1 MKQFSFYNWNI
12 FFKFEFSCTF
22 WVLLAARVGFR
33 SSDQESMRNAW
44 NMHFLQCSSSCFSPL
59 FVSSLRRQPLR
70 SFGLKNIFDGFK
82 SASFQVGR
90 EFGFQLQLPFF
101 GCNSLQ
107 VCFAFLQSIHMIKFV
122 LTQYCNKVDILN
134 VGVAW
139 SVRLHTAGLSPLAPT
154 ARDSRAHNFVDAL

>member
-1 MKQFSFYNWNI
+1 
-12 FFKFEFSCTF
+12 
-22 WVLLAARVGFR
+22 
-33 SSDQESMRNAW
+33 
-44 NMHFLQCSSSCFSPL
+44 MHVLQCSSSCFSPL

-82 SASFQVGR
+82 SASFQIGR
-90 EFGFQLQLPFF
+90 EFGFQLKLPFF

-107 VCFAFLQSIHMIKFV
+107 VCFAFLQSIHIIKFV

-154 ARDSRAHNFVDAL
+154 ALDSRAHNFLTHSNTFRFCSMVRLHRYVAVRGYLKSLQSANVY